1 MLGGTSRAIAF
12 AVALLAAAPALAHTL
27 TSFVMDADTG
37 QVVEAVLPDHQN
49 YPASLTKMMTLYL
62 TFEALKAGKI
72 HLDTPMKVSSR
83 AARMQP
89 SKLGLAAGTTIT
101 VKEAISALAVKSAN
115 DVAVVVAE
123 ALGGTEAR
131 FARTMTQKAR
141 ELGMNHTTFRNASGL
156 PNRHQLSTARDM
168 ARLALAL
175 RRDFP
180 GQARVFAQEYFTYD
194 GRRIRNHNHLLGKV
208 DGVNG
213 MKTGYIAAAGF
224 NIVVS
229 AERSGRHLIGVVMG
243 GRTTRARDKLAAALI
258 DKGFDTPPLPPIRT
272 AALSGRAAAAAV
284 EAAAQA
290 TAHAT
295 GDTPAAPVEAASAAP
310 VDAAPV
316 EAAPAVPRGWSVQVG
331 AFRRYVSAS
340 RSILLASSRVTSLRT
355 RPSSILRGE
364 GDDDESEL
372 YRARFLGFTE
382 TDARQA
388 CAQLQNRRV
397 RCLIVAPEEDTNVD
411 PD

>member
-1 MLGGTSRAIAF
+1 MRGGTSRAIAF
-12 AVALLAAAPALAHTL
+12 VVALLAAAPALAHTL
-27 TSFVMDADTG
+27 SSFVIDAETG
-37 QVVEAVLPDHQN
+37 QVVEAVQPDHQN

-83 AARMQP
+83 ASRMQP
-89 SKLGLAAGTTIT
+89 SKLGLRPGQAIT
-101 VKEAISALAVKSAN
+101 VKEAIQALVVKSAN

-131 FARTMTQKAR
+131 FARTMTETAHR
-141 ELGMNHTTFRNASGL
+141 LGMSHTTFRNASGL

-168 ARLALAL
+168 AKLALAL
-175 RRDFP
+175 RQDFP
-180 GQARVFAQEYFTYD
+180 KHAQVFAQEYFTYD

-229 AERSGRHLIGVVMG
+229 AERNGRRLIGVVMG
-243 GRTTRARDKLAAALI
+243 GNTPRARDRLVTALI
-258 DKGFDTPPLPPIRT
+258 DKGFDTPPLPPVRT
-272 AALSGRAAAAAV
+272 ATLSGRAAAAAV
-284 EAAAQA
+284 AAA
-290 TAHAT
+290 
-295 GDTPAAPVEAASAAP
+295 AAPVEDS
-310 VDAAPV
+310 APV

-331 AFRRYVSAS
+331 AFHQYTSAS
-340 RSILLASSRVTSLRT
+340 RSLLRATSRLASLRT
-355 RPSSILRGE
+355 RPTSILRGE

-382 TDARQA
+382 ADARQA
-388 CAQLQNRRV
+388 CGQLKRHRV